1 MLFFSSKFGLIISLV
16 VILYIFILKWK
27 MKNEKDPLLEHK
39 EKDDDDD
46 NDGDTTNPF
55 QPGGSSTPGE
65 DIPMTTMNRGKEKES
80 STAETSFIE
89 GSPLSRVLT
98 SNAKAWESLTGIFP
112 EANSIK
118 LEATYSKTG
127 KLQVK
132 MFGQGKRA
140 YPLFTKDKDTGEQ
153 RLNPILPKEIKSALG
168 TEREI
173 LIAQKEKEIEEL
185 QESIREDEEIAN
197 NENEQPSVRE
207 RAREKIAEKR
217 EQINA
222 LENEREELE
231 ERLSLREKVKNIF
244 KNYGFTVTAVFLAV
258 GTVIGVIVNSLTK
271 GLKTVATGVGNGL
284 KDLGKKIAG
293 ILPGL
298 IGAIVSFIFKTAGS
312 VISFLG
318 KNAWLLILGVA
329 VFTVERFKKKNR

>member
-1 MLFFSSKFGLIISLV
+1 ME
-16 VILYIFILKWK
+16 
-27 MKNEKDPLLEHK
+27 NEETDPSLEHE

-46 NDGDTTNPF
+46 EETTNPF

-65 DIPMTTMNRGKEKES
+65 DIPLNTMNREKEKGQGI
-80 STAETSFIE
+80 AETSFIE

-98 SNAKAWESLTGIFP
+98 SNAKAWDSLTGIYP
-112 EANSIK
+112 EANAIE

-132 MFGQGKRA
+132 MFGQGKKA
-140 YPLFTKDKDTGEQ
+140 YPLFTKDKDTGEE
-153 RLNPILPKEIKSALG
+153 RINPNLTKEIKSALG
-168 TEREI
+168 PEREI
-173 LIAQKEKEIEEL
+173 LMAQKEKEIEEL
-185 QESIREDEEIAN
+185 QKSIREDEEIAN
-197 NENEQPSVRE
+197 NENVELSIRE
-207 RAREKIAEKR
+207 RAREKIAEKL
-217 EQINA
+217 EQIDA
-222 LENEREELE
+222 IENEREELE

-244 KNYGFTVTAVFLAV
+244 KKYGFTVAAVFLAV

-284 KDLGKKIAG
+284 KELGKKIAG

-329 VFTVERFKKKNR
+329 VFMVERFQKKNR

>member
-1 MLFFSSKFGLIISLV
+1 ME
-16 VILYIFILKWK
+16 
-27 MKNEKDPLLEHK
+27 NEETDPLLEHE

-46 NDGDTTNPF
+46 EETTNPF

-65 DIPMTTMNRGKEKES
+65 EIPLNTMNREKERGQGI
-80 STAETSFIE
+80 AETSFIE

-98 SNAKAWESLTGIFP
+98 SNAKAWDSLTGIFP
-112 EANSIK
+112 DAKATE

-132 MFGQGKRA
+132 MFGQGKKA
-140 YPLFTKDKDTGEQ
+140 YPLFTKDKNTGEQ
-153 RLNPILPKEIKSALG
+153 RINPILPRQIKSALG
-168 TEREI
+168 PEREI
-173 LIAQKEKEIEEL
+173 LMAQKEKEIEEL
-185 QESIREDEEIAN
+185 QKSIREDEEIAN

-207 RAREKIAEKR
+207 RAREKIAEKL
-217 EQINA
+217 EQIDA
-222 LENEREELE
+222 IENEREELE

-244 KNYGFTVTAVFLAV
+244 KKYGFTVAAVVLAV
-258 GTVIGVIVNSLTK
+258 STVIGVIVDSLTK
-271 GLKTVATGVGNGL
+271 GLKTVAAGVGNGL
-284 KDLGKKIAG
+284 KELGKKIAG

-329 VFTVERFKKKNR
+329 VFMVERFQKKIADLIILLNQNNL

>member
-1 MLFFSSKFGLIISLV
+1 ME
-16 VILYIFILKWK
+16 
-27 MKNEKDPLLEHK
+27 NEEENPLLEHEE

-46 NDGDTTNPF
+46 EETTNPS

-65 DIPMTTMNRGKEKES
+65 DIPMTTMNREKEKDPY
-80 STAETSFIE
+80 TDETSFIE
-89 GSPLSRVLT
+89 GNPLSRILT
-98 SNAKAWESLTGIFP
+98 SNAKAWESLTGMFP
-112 EANSIK
+112 DANATE

-132 MFGQGKRA
+132 MFGQGKKA

-153 RLNPILPKEIKSALG
+153 RINPNLTKEIKSALG
-168 TEREI
+168 PEREI

-185 QESIREDEEIAN
+185 QKSIREDEEIAN
-197 NENEQPSVRE
+197 DENEQPSIRE
-207 RAREKIAEKR
+207 RAREKIAEKL
-217 EQINA
+217 EQIDA
-222 LENEREELE
+222 LENERDELE
-231 ERLSLREKVKNIF
+231 ERVSLREKVKNIF
-244 KNYGFTVTAVFLAV
+244 KKYGFTVAAVFLAV

-271 GLKTVATGVGNGL
+271 GLKTVAAGVGNGL
-284 KDLGKKIAG
+284 KELGKKIAG

-329 VFTVERFKKKNR
+329 VFAVERFKKKNR

>member
-1 MLFFSSKFGLIISLV
+1 MS
-16 VILYIFILKWK
+16 
-27 MKNEKDPLLEHK
+27 NEEDPLLEHE

-46 NDGDTTNPF
+46 DDDSDTTHPF
-55 QPGGSSTPGE
+55 QPGGSSTPGPSDE
-65 DIPMTTMNRGKEKES
+65 EIPMTTMNREKEKGS
-80 STAETSFIE
+80 GIAETSFIE
-89 GSPLSRVLT
+89 GSPISRVLT
-98 SNAKAWESLTGIFP
+98 SNAKAWDSLKGIFP
-112 EANSIK
+112 NAIE

-153 RLNPILPKEIKSALG
+153 RLNPILPRQIKSALR

-173 LIAQKEKEIEEL
+173 LIVQKEKEVEEL
-185 QESIREDEEIAN
+185 HKSIREDEKIAN
-197 NENEQPSVRE
+197 NENEQPSERE
-207 RAREKIAEKR
+207 RARERIDQKR
-217 EQINA
+217 EQIDA
-222 LENEREELE
+222 LENERDELE

-244 KNYGFTVTAVFLAV
+244 KKYGFTVTAVFLAV

-271 GLKTVATGVGNGL
+271 GLKSVATGVGNGL
-284 KDLGKKIAG
+284 KELGKKIAG

>member
-1 MLFFSSKFGLIISLV
+1 ME
-16 VILYIFILKWK
+16 
-27 MKNEKDPLLEHK
+27 NEEDPLLEHE
-39 EKDDDDD
+39 EKDDDDE
-46 NDGDTTNPF
+46 GDTGNPF

-65 DIPMTTMNRGKEKES
+65 DIPMTTMNREKEKGS
-80 STAETSFIE
+80 GIAETSFIE

-98 SNAKAWESLTGIFP
+98 SNAKAWDSLTGIYP
-112 EANSIK
+112 EAK
-118 LEATYSKTG
+118 ATELEATYSKTG

-140 YPLFTKDKDTGEQ
+140 YPLFTKDKDTGGQ
-153 RLNPILPKEIKSALG
+153 RLNPILPRQIKSALG
-168 TEREI
+168 PEREI
-173 LIAQKEKEIEEL
+173 LIVQREKEIEEL
-185 QESIREDEEIAN
+185 QKSIREDEEIAN
-197 NENEQPSVRE
+197 DENEQPSIRE
-207 RAREKIAEKR
+207 RAREKIAEKL
-217 EQINA
+217 EQIDA
-222 LENEREELE
+222 LENKRDELE
-231 ERLSLREKVKNIF
+231 ERVSLRENVKNIF
-244 KNYGFTVTAVFLAV
+244 KKHGFTVAAVFLAV

-284 KDLGKKIAG
+284 KELGKKIVG

>member
-1 MLFFSSKFGLIISLV
+1 MS
-16 VILYIFILKWK
+16 
-27 MKNEKDPLLEHK
+27 NEEDPLLEHEK

-46 NDGDTTNPF
+46 DEETTNPF
-55 QPGGSSTPGE
+55 QPGEASTPGPSNE
-65 DIPMTTMNRGKEKES
+65 EIPMTTMNREKEKEPY
-80 STAETSFIE
+80 TDETSFIE

-98 SNAKAWESLTGIFP
+98 SNAKAWESLTGIFLDAKAT
-112 EANSIK
+112 E

-140 YPLFTKDKDTGEQ
+140 YPLFTKDKDTGGQ
-153 RLNPILPKEIKSALG
+153 RLNPILPRQIKSALG
-168 TEREI
+168 PEREI
-173 LIAQKEKEIEEL
+173 LIVQKGKEIEEL
-185 QESIREDEEIAN
+185 HKSIREDEEIAN

-207 RAREKIAEKR
+207 RVREKIAEKL
-217 EQINA
+217 EQIDA
-222 LENEREELE
+222 LKNERDELE
-231 ERLSLREKVKNIF
+231 ERVSLREKVKNIF
-244 KNYGFTVTAVFLAV
+244 KKYEFTVTAVFLAV
-258 GTVIGVIVNSLTK
+258 GTVIGVVVDSLTK

-284 KDLGKKIAG
+284 KELGKKIAG

-298 IGAIVSFIFKTAGS
+298 IGVIVSFIFKTPGS

-318 KNAWLLILGVA
+318 KNAWILILGVA

>member
-1 MLFFSSKFGLIISLV
+1 MIFF
-16 VILYIFILKWK
+16 IFNYK
-27 MKNEKDPLLEHK
+27 MENDEENPLLEHE

-46 NDGDTTNPF
+46 EETTNPF

-65 DIPMTTMNRGKEKES
+65 DIPMTTMNREKEKDPY
-80 STAETSFIE
+80 TDETSFIE

-98 SNAKAWESLTGIFP
+98 SNAKAWDSLTGIFP
-112 EANSIK
+112 DANAIE
-118 LEATYSKTG
+118 LEAFYSKTG

-132 MFGQGKRA
+132 MFGQGKKA
-140 YPLFTKDKDTGEQ
+140 YPLFTKDKDTGEE
-153 RLNPILPKEIKSALG
+153 RLNPALTKEIKSALG
-168 TEREI
+168 PEREI

-185 QESIREDEEIAN
+185 QKSIREDEEIAN

-207 RAREKIAEKR
+207 RAREKIAEKL
-217 EQINA
+217 EQIDA
-222 LENEREELE
+222 IENERDEIE
-231 ERLSLREKVKNIF
+231 ERVSLREKVKNIF
-244 KNYGFTVTAVFLAV
+244 KKYGFTVAAVFLAV

-271 GLKTVATGVGNGL
+271 GLKTVAAGVGNGL
-284 KDLGKKIAG
+284 KELGKKIAG

-329 VFTVERFKKKNR
+329 VFAVERFQKKNR

>member
-1 MLFFSSKFGLIISLV
+1 M
-16 VILYIFILKWK
+16 
-27 MKNEKDPLLEHK
+27 EKEETDPLLEHE

-46 NDGDTTNPF
+46 DDTTHPF
-55 QPGGSSTPGE
+55 QPGGSSTPGPSGE
-65 DIPMTTMNRGKEKES
+65 EIPMTTMNREKEKGQGI
-80 STAETSFIE
+80 AETSFIE
-89 GSPLSRVLT
+89 GPTHSRVLVLDK
-98 SNAKAWESLTGIFP
+98 KAWDSLTGIFP
-112 EANSIK
+112 DAKATE

-140 YPLFTKDKDTGEQ
+140 YPLFTVGRGGGGQ
-153 RLNPILPKEIKSALG
+153 RLNPILPRQIKSALG
-168 TEREI
+168 TERDT
-173 LIAQKEKEIEEL
+173 LIVQKEKEIEEL

-197 NENEQPSVRE
+197 NENVEPSVRE
-207 RAREKIAEKR
+207 RAREKVAEKL
-217 EQINA
+217 EQIDA
-222 LENEREELE
+222 IENERDELE
-231 ERLSLREKVKNIF
+231 EGVSLREKVKNIF
-244 KNYGFTVTAVFLAV
+244 KKYGFTVTAVFLAV

-271 GLKTVATGVGNGL
+271 GLKTVAAGVGNGL
-284 KDLGKKIAG
+284 KELGKKIAG

-329 VFTVERFKKKNR
+329 VFTVERFQKKKR

>member
-1 MLFFSSKFGLIISLV
+1 ME
-16 VILYIFILKWK
+16 
-27 MKNEKDPLLEHK
+27 NEETDPLLENE

-46 NDGDTTNPF
+46 EETTNPF

-65 DIPMTTMNRGKEKES
+65 DIPMTTMNREKEKDPY
-80 STAETSFIE
+80 TDETSFIG

-98 SNAKAWESLTGIFP
+98 SNAKAWESLIGMFP
-112 EANSIK
+112 DVKATE

-132 MFGQGKRA
+132 KVGFGKRA
-140 YPLFTKDKDTGEQ
+140 YPLFTVGRGGGGEQ
-153 RLNPILPKEIKSALG
+153 RLNPILPKQIKSALG

-173 LIAQKEKEIEEL
+173 LIVQKEKEIEEL

-197 NENEQPSVRE
+197 DENEQPSIRE
-207 RAREKIAEKR
+207 RAQEKIAEKL
-217 EQINA
+217 EQIDA
-222 LENEREELE
+222 LENERDELE
-231 ERLSLREKVKNIF
+231 ERVSLREKVKNIF
-244 KNYGFTVTAVFLAV
+244 KKYGFTVTAVFLAV

-284 KDLGKKIAG
+284 KELGKKIAG

-329 VFTVERFKKKNR
+329 VFAVERFKKKNS